1 MGRLSTAGR
10 DFASRKISFVSFLH
24 CLRGLGAQQAG
35 NETGA
40 PYELAERWAT
50 KMSNNLMTRRTLLRA
65 FAATTVAAAPVMA
78 NATGFLRGAGD
89 IRRIRMYNGR
99 AGESLDMIYWIEG
112 DYIRPALDE
121 INYFFR
127 DWRDNTQH
135 SIDSRTID
143 ILTASHRLMET
154 DEPYTLLS
162 GYRSPATNAL
172 LRSRSSG
179 VARNSRHLV
188 GEAADVQLQSRSV
201 GQMFQAARACNAGG
215 VGRYSRSNFVHMD
228 CGPVRS
234 WGG

>member
-1 MGRLSTAGR
+1 MGERHMST
-10 DFASRKISFVSFLH
+10 
-24 CLRGLGAQQAG
+24 
-35 NETGA
+35 
-40 PYELAERWAT
+40 
-50 KMSNNLMTRRTLLRA
+50 NLMTRRTPLRA

-78 NATGFLRGAGD
+78 NATGLLRGAGD
-89 IRRIRMYNGR
+89 IRRLRMYNGR

-112 DYIRPALDE
+112 DYIRPALEE

-127 DWRDNTQH
+127 DWRDNTVH
-135 SIDSRTID
+135 HIDQRTID

-162 GYRSPATNAL
+162 GYRSPASNNL

-179 VARNSRHLV
+179 VARNSRHLR

-201 GQMFQAARACNAGG
+201 GQMYQAARACNAGG

>member
-1 MGRLSTAGR
+1 MGDR
-10 DFASRKISFVSFLH
+10 H
-24 CLRGLGAQQAG
+24 
-35 NETGA
+35 
-40 PYELAERWAT
+40 
-50 KMSNNLMTRRTLLRA
+50 MSNNLMTRRTLLRA

-112 DYIRPALDE
+112 DYIRPALEE

-127 DWRDNTQH
+127 DWRDNSVH
-135 SIDSRTID
+135 RIDQRTID

-162 GYRSPATNAL
+162 GYRSPATNAM
-172 LRSRSSG
+172 LRRRSSG
-179 VARNSRHLV
+179 VARNSRHLR

-201 GQMFQAARACNAGG
+201 RQMYQAARACNAGG

>member
-1 MGRLSTAGR
+1 MGDR
-10 DFASRKISFVSFLH
+10 H
-24 CLRGLGAQQAG
+24 
-35 NETGA
+35 
-40 PYELAERWAT
+40 
-50 KMSNNLMTRRTLLRA
+50 MSNNLMTRRTLLRA

-99 AGESLDMIYWIEG
+99 AGESLDMIYWVEG
-112 DYIRPALDE
+112 EYIAPALEE

-127 DWRDNTQH
+127 DWRDNSVH
-135 SIDSRTID
+135 RIDQRTID

-162 GYRSPATNAL
+162 GYRSPATNAM

-179 VARNSRHLV
+179 VARNSRHLR

-201 GQMFQAARACNAGG
+201 RQMYQAARACNAGG